1 MQKNK
6 IYKEGYMTEQKP
18 TGLTR
23 IIKAYGY
30 SWAGIK
36 SAWKHEA
43 AFRQECFALA
53 VLFPPAFFLGRNR
66 MERAVLISSLLIVV
80 VTELLNSAIEAVVD
94 RIGPGYHPLSGRAK
108 DMGSAAVLVS
118 IVLAAMV
125 WALILI

>member
-1 MQKNK
+1 
-6 IYKEGYMTEQKP
+6 MTEQKP

-30 SWAGIK
+30 SRAGIS

-43 AFRQECFALA
+43 AFRQECFVLA
-53 VLFPPAFFLGRNR
+53 VFSPLAFFLGRNGI
-66 MERAVLISSLLIVV
+66 ERAMLISSLLIVV
-80 VTELLNSAIEAVVD
+80 ITELLNSAIEAVVD
-94 RIGPGYHPLSGRAK
+94 RIGPGYHPMAGQAK

-125 WALILI
+125 WALLLI